1 MDIKQPYSVKSYK
14 QVIAKKIEWLW
25 YPYIA
30 FGKITIIQGDPG
42 EGKSTV
48 AINLAAVIS
57 SGRTMPLD
65 KAPSAPITVIYQ
77 NNEDGIDDTIVPRL
91 AACGANLE
99 RVKYIDEDDNAVE
112 LGDERLDKVIEE
124 TGARVVILDPVQAYW
139 GSNTDMNRA
148 GATRPI
154 MNKLATLAKRRNC
167 AIIMIGHMTK
177 SNCKGLYRGLG
188 SIDIAAAARSVLLV
202 SRLKNQSEIRV
213 LAHVKNNLAP
223 IGESILFTIKEH
235 SEITWIRKSK
245 MTAEQ
250 VLDETYEEGSS
261 KLDRAITI
269 IKEKIGG
276 GSCAANELISYCE
289 QQGISKRTLNMAK
302 SKLNIDSVKRKDGW
316 YWVIN
321 TDDEDDDD
329 DDDLTE
335 AY

>member
-1 MDIKQPYSVKSYK
+1 
-14 QVIAKKIEWLW
+14 
-25 YPYIA
+25 
-30 FGKITIIQGDPG
+30 
-42 EGKSTV
+42 
-48 AINLAAVIS
+48 
-57 SGRTMPLD
+57 
-65 KAPSAPITVIYQ
+65 
-77 NNEDGIDDTIVPRL
+77 
-91 AACGANLE
+91 
-99 RVKYIDEDDNAVE
+99 
-112 LGDERLDKVIEE
+112 
-124 TGARVVILDPVQAYW
+124 
-139 GSNTDMNRA
+139 
-148 GATRPI
+148 
-154 MNKLATLAKRRNC
+154 
-167 AIIMIGHMTK
+167 
-177 SNCKGLYRGLG
+177 
-188 SIDIAAAARSVLLV
+188 
-202 SRLKNQSEIRV
+202 
-213 LAHVKNNLAP
+213 
-223 IGESILFTIKEH
+223 
-235 SEITWIRKSK
+235 